1 MPARPT
7 WTSWTP
13 ANSTA
18 VWRCKPIR
26 RSSPP
31 SSPPP
36 TITGGLL
43 TILQQPDLIWYN
55 PHLSC
60 WERQAEGVDQGTKGG
75 EAGLDGLDVREWDER
90 EPGQE
95 QARTDVGLQE
105 QPEVVQVLLPAA
117 TRVPSGMGLQGS
129 ESG

>member
-43 TILQQPDLIWYN
+43 TILQQPDLIWYD
-55 PHLSC
+55 PLLSC
-60 WERQAEGVDQGTKGG
+60 WEEVQEFRPLAIQAASTAEVYLAVVSRPSSSRIARIAPNMTEEG
-75 EAGLDGLDVREWDER
+75 
-90 EPGQE
+90 
-95 QARTDVGLQE
+95 
-105 QPEVVQVLLPAA
+105 
-117 TRVPSGMGLQGS
+117 
-129 ESG
+129 